1 MDSQDVVSILEGVC
15 FKDLED
21 FDSNPQLSMLLQ
33 KILVRFYI
41 HLWSLEADKKDQ

>member
-15 FKDLED
+15 CNGLED
-21 FDSNPQLSMLLQ
+21 FDSNPQLNILLQ

-41 HLWSLEADKKDQ
+41 HLWSLEADKKEQ